1 MTEFTHIDS
10 NGSVRM
16 VDVTEKEPTD
26 RTALASGFI
35 RMNRQ
40 TFENIYNQT
49 VKKGNVLETA
59 RIAGIMAAKKT
70 ADLIPMCHPLMI
82 SHAKIDFFPIRE
94 NFSIKI
100 TAQMRL
106 TGRTGVEME
115 ALTAVSIAALTI
127 YDMCKSYD
135 KSMVISDISLQEK
148 TGGKSGYFHMKV
160 PEKDVL

>member
-82 SHAKIDFFPIRE
+82 SHAKIDFFPIKE
-94 NFSIKI
+94 NFSI
-100 TAQMRL
+100 
-106 TGRTGVEME
+106 
-115 ALTAVSIAALTI
+115 
-127 YDMCKSYD
+127 
-135 KSMVISDISLQEK
+135 ISLQEK

-160 PEKDVL
+160 PEKDVS